1 MTERVVLE
9 VAPKR
14 TFASALDWPGWSRS
28 GRTED
33 DALRALLEYGP
44 RFAEVARRAGLPFR
58 VPSSVRSLEIVERL
72 PGGGV
77 TEFGAPGKAAAA
89 EEAPTSATDL
99 DRLRALMAAA
109 WATFDHSAK
118 RARGVELATGPR
130 GGGRDAAKIVDHV
143 RDAEVAYLG
152 KLGSRAPASV
162 EELRATFTQALT
174 AVATGQPV
182 VNPSKTRKRWPPRY
196 AVRRAAWHVLDHAWE
211 IEDRSP
217 GPSRGG

>member
-14 TFASALDWPGWSRS
+14 AFASALDWPGWSRS

-33 DALRALLEYGP
+33 DALRALLDHGP

-58 VPSSVRSLEIVERL
+58 APSSVRGLEIVERI

-77 TEFGAPGKAAAA
+77 TEFGAPGKAATA
-89 EEAPTSATDL
+89 EEAPISATDL
-99 DRLRALMAAA
+99 DRLHALMSAA
-109 WATFDHSAK
+109 WAAFDDAAK
-118 RARGVELATGPR
+118 RARGVQLATGPR
-130 GGGRDAAKIVDHV
+130 GGGRDLAKIVDHV
-143 RDAEVAYLG
+143 RGAEVAYLA
-152 KLGSRAPASV
+152 KLGSRAPASA
-162 EELRATFTQALT
+162 EELRATFTAALT
-174 AVATGQPV
+174 AAATGQPV
-182 VNPSKTRKRWPPRY
+182 ADPSRTRKLWPPRY

-217 GPSRGG
+217 AST